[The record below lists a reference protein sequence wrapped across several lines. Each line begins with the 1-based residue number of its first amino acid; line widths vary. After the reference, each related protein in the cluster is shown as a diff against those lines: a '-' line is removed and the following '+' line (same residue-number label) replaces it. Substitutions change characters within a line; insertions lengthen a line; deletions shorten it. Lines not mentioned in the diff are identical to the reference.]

1 MKLCPQAVRKNVLQ
15 ACHKF
20 HGAHGDDFP
29 PVADRATQLVTCNS
43 GLRRRLY
50 FGCSHS
56 AWFTCRRSPNM
67 RPVNIETV
75 DEKNEVGEL
84 DEILAA
90 FRQLLNG
97 DIDRYSKQ
105 VTVAS
110 RKAVLK

>member
-1 MKLCPQAVRKNVLQ
+1 
-15 ACHKF
+15 
-20 HGAHGDDFP
+20 
-29 PVADRATQLVTCNS
+29 
-43 GLRRRLY
+43 
-50 FGCSHS
+50 
-56 AWFTCRRSPNM
+56 M

-110 RKAVLK
+110 RKAALNKADQTERLRRITAGVQLARRKGGIVRAV